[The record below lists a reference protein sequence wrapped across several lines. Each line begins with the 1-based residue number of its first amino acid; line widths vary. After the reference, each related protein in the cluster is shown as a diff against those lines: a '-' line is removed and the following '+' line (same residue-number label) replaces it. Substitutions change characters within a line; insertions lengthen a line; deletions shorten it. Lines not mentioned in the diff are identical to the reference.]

1 MTRISSRSPA
11 TRVALSAVSLSVLAF
26 AATMLCT
33 RTSAGMNVLTH
44 RLNAVV
50 SASTLAQ
57 CAVVSLSQ
65 DSSVPQAPS
74 LEHRSLRGT
83 ITKLKTDTRSASGR
97 LHGIFVEMEFHLEAT
112 ESGTRE
118 RTCPIGIELRFENI
132 HTGIVVTQQSY
143 GIHRSH
149 PGDSTECG
157 SESGRTMAPGDY
169 RVWVLISGADEVGM
183 RRRILDCKTTTI
195 TVPERP

>member
-1 MTRISSRSPA
+1 
-11 TRVALSAVSLSVLAF
+11 
-26 AATMLCT
+26 
-33 RTSAGMNVLTH
+33 MNILTH

-83 ITKLKTDTRSASGR
+83 ITKLKTTTRSASGR
-97 LHGIFVEMEFHLEAT
+97 LHGIFAEMEFHLEAN
-112 ESGTRE
+112 EIGTRE
-118 RTCPIGIELRFENI
+118 RICPIEIEMRFENI
-132 HTGIVVTQQSY
+132 HTGIVEIQ
-143 GIHRSH
+143 RSNGVLSFH
-149 PGDSTECG
+149 AGDSTERG
-157 SESGRTMAPGDY
+157 IESGRTMAPGDY

-183 RRRILDCKTTTI
+183 PRFILDCKTTTI